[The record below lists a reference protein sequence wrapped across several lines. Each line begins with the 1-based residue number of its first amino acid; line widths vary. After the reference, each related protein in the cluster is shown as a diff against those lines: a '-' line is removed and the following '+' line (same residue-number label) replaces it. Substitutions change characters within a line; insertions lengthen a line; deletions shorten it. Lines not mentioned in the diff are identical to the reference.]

1 MGVSMA
7 TMTPAIREGLAMY
20 FDRKWWGIQNLD
32 WAGYY
37 LQTGRYIPVKKLL
50 TE

>member
-1 MGVSMA
+1 MA
-7 TMTPAIREGLAMY
+7 TMTPAIRESLAMY

-32 WAGYY
+32 WACYY